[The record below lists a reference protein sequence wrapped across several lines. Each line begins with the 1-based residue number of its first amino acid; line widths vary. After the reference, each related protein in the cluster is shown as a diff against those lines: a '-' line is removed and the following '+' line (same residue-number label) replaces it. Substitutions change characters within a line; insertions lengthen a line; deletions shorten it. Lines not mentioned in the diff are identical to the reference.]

1 MAVNLSPYGGVGAQF
16 LDNAGNV
23 LTGGKIFTYAGG
35 TTTPQA
41 TYTSS
46 NGGTPHPNP
55 IILDA
60 AGRVPGGEIWLTDG
74 LVYKFIL
81 RDANDV
87 LIATYDGLSGINSNF
102 VAFTNQQEIQTAT
115 AGQTVFNLTTMS
127 YQPGTNSLSV
137 FVDGVNQ
144 YGPGAQYA
152 YLETDSDTVTFLSG
166 LHVGAEVKF
175 TTSQLN
181 TSGSTNDAFQVS
193 YVPPFNNS
201 VATNVGVK
209 LSETVS
215 VKDFGAVGDGVA
227 DDTAAIQAAVTAA
240 KNIIVPTG
248 TYKITAD
255 INLSSNQ
262 TIECQAN
269 VVFDVSSAPTG
280 TIVFYGTGSFGS
292 TYLLTADANVGA
304 TTLTLTS
311 GDAANFAVDDWIQIY
326 SNTIYDPGYA
336 ATKIGEMVQ
345 IASVSSG
352 TITLKSP
359 LAGGNYTTAESA
371 VIRKATFIENTSV
384 IGGQFIG
391 SSTST
396 VLHVAVRFDVAY
408 NCSIYKSHAK
418 FCNGNSFNI
427 RDSLFC
433 IASDIYVE
441 DALATT
447 GYGINWTG
455 TCQDCK
461 TVNSVFVRCR
471 HAVTNTSAGIGI
483 CRRLS
488 YENCTSYESINNGDA
503 FDTHSNAEDVAFVN
517 CVSYDASANGFNI
530 ECGTATL
537 TACKAIR
544 SNRSGIVFATNI
556 TLTPNRFTAVG
567 CVVDTTTQFYGFN
580 IGNGGTSTNTATEQ
594 ISIVGCSVF
603 NTAQEA
609 IIAQGDS
616 GYEIQGLEVT
626 GGQFQGNDVAKQF
639 YIGAFVSKFRVSNTH
654 VKAPNTSGAAMLLED
669 CSYGSIDNCIL
680 EFTTQGSGLCINIT
694 DSNNI
699 SVSNCTGVQVNPARG
714 TGIQLNGT
722 TSKIYI
728 APNNNFQDC
737 TAPGVSEAS
746 LTIAS
751 GVITIPNSSV
761 GVCIIDTEGGAA
773 TDDLDTINGGFT
785 GQITVLTPAS
795 SVRDITVK
803 DATGNLRL
811 NGDFVFT
818 QVQDTLTLMCKENGS
833 LWFELSRSSN

>member
-1 MAVNLSPYGGVGAQF
+1 MAVTLSLFAGAGAQF
-16 LDNAGNV
+16 FSNNGVILS
-23 LTGGKIFTYAGG
+23 GGKIYTYLAG
-35 TTTPQA
+35 TTTPNAAYTDA
-41 TYTSS
+41 TGNNAHT
-46 NGGTPHPNP
+46 NP
-55 IILDA
+55 IILDS
-60 AGRVPGGEIWLTDG
+60 AGRVPSGEIWLTTG
-74 LVYKFIL
+74 VGYKFIVTTSADVL
-81 RDANDV
+81 LNTYDNIPSSAQPPAANDADSIMYEQGYLV
-87 LIATYDGLSGINSNF
+87 TAGSFVVGKTYRIVSVGTTNFTLIGATANIVGLHFIATGVGTGDGTAELS
-102 VAFTNQQEIQTAT
+102 
-115 AGQTVFNLTTMS
+115 QTV
-127 YQPGTNSLSV
+127 
-137 FVDGVNQ
+137 
-144 YGPGAQYA
+144 
-152 YLETDSDTVTFLSG
+152 ET
-166 LHVGAEVKF
+166 
-175 TTSQLN
+175 
-181 TSGSTNDAFQVS
+181 
-193 YVPPFNNS
+193 
-201 VATNVGVK
+201 K
-209 LSETVS
+209 LRQTVS
-215 VKDFGAVGDGVA
+215 VKDFGAVGDGIA
-227 DDTAAIQAAVTAA
+227 DDTAAIQAAITAA

-248 TYKITAD
+248 TYKITAN

-269 VVFDVSSAPTG
+269 V
-280 TIVFYGTGSFGS
+280 IFYGTGSFGS
-292 TYLLTADANVGA
+292 SYTLTANANVGA

-311 GDAANFAVDDWIQIY
+311 GDAANFAADDWIQIY
-326 SNTIYDPGYA
+326 SNTIYDPGFA
-336 ATKIGEMVQ
+336 AVKIGEMVQ

-359 LAGGNYTTAESA
+359 LAGGNYTTAQSA
-371 VIRKATFIENTSV
+371 AIRKATFIENTSV
-384 IGGQFIG
+384 IGGEFIG

-408 NCSIYKSHAK
+408 NCSIYKSRAK

-471 HAVTNTSAGIGI
+471 HAVTNTGGGIGL

-488 YENCTSYESINNGDA
+488 YENCTSYDSINNGDA
-503 FDTHSNAEDVAFVN
+503 FDTHSNGEDIAFVN

-544 SNRSGIVFATNI
+544 SDRSGIVFSTNI

-580 IGNGGTSTNTATEQ
+580 IGNGSTTTSTATDQ

-603 NTAQEA
+603 NTTQEPMLVA
-609 IIAQGDS
+609 GDS
-616 GYEIQGLEVT
+616 GYEIHGLEVT

-639 YIGAFVSKFRVSNTH
+639 SIGAFTSKFRISNVH
-654 VKAPNTSGAAMLLED
+654 VKSPHTSGSVMLLKD
-669 CSYGSIDNCIL
+669 CSYGSVDNCVL
-680 EFTTQGSGLCINIT
+680 EFTTEGSGKCLRIE

-699 SVSNCTGVQVNPARG
+699 SVSNCTGKQVNPPRG
-714 TGIQLNGT
+714 TGIELAGT

-737 TAPGVSEAS
+737 SVTGVAEAS

-773 TDDLDTINGGFT
+773 TDDLDTINGGFA

-795 SVRDITVK
+795 SARDVTVK
-803 DATGNLRL
+803 DNTGNLRL

-818 QVQDTLTLMCKENGS
+818 ALQDTLTLMCKTDGG
-833 LWFELSRSSN
+833 LWFELSRSNN

>member
-1 MAVNLSPYGGVGAQF
+1 MTVNLSLFAGAGAQF
-16 LDNAGNV
+16 FDNSGNP
-23 LTGGKIFTYAGG
+23 LSGGKVFTYLAG
-35 TTTPQA
+35 TTTPYA
-41 TYTSS
+41 TYTDVTG
-46 NGGTPHPNP
+46 NNAHTNP
-55 IILDA
+55 INLDS
-60 AGRVPGGEIWLTDG
+60 AGKVPSGEIWLTTG
-74 LVYKFIL
+74 VGYKFVVTTST
-81 RDANDV
+81 DV
-87 LIATYDGLSGINSNF
+87 LLNTYDNIPSSAQPPASNDAESIMYEQGYLVNAGSFVVGKMYRIVSVGTTNFTLIGAAANTVGLHFIATGVGTGDGTAELS
-102 VAFTNQQEIQTAT
+102 
-115 AGQTVFNLTTMS
+115 QTV
-127 YQPGTNSLSV
+127 
-137 FVDGVNQ
+137 
-144 YGPGAQYA
+144 
-152 YLETDSDTVTFLSG
+152 ET
-166 LHVGAEVKF
+166 
-175 TTSQLN
+175 
-181 TSGSTNDAFQVS
+181 
-193 YVPPFNNS
+193 
-201 VATNVGVK
+201 K
-209 LSETVS
+209 LRETVS

-248 TYKITAD
+248 TYKITSN

-262 TIECQAN
+262 TIECQAD
-269 VVFDVSSAPTG
+269 VIFDVSSAPTG
-280 TIVFYGTGSFGS
+280 TIVFYGAGSFGS
-292 TYLLTADANVGA
+292 SYTLTANANVGA

-311 GDAANFAVDDWIQIY
+311 GDAANFAADDWIQIY

-336 ATKIGEMVQ
+336 ETKIGEMVQ

-359 LAGGNYTTAESA
+359 LAGGNYTTAASA
-371 VIRKATFIENTSV
+371 AIRKATFIENTSV
-384 IGGQFIG
+384 IGGEFIG

-396 VLHVAVRFDVAY
+396 ILHVAVRFDIAY
-408 NCSIYKSHAK
+408 NCSIYKSWAK

-461 TVNSVFVRCR
+461 TVNSVFLRCR

-488 YENCTSYESINNGDA
+488 YENCTSYDSINNGDA
-503 FDTHSNAEDVAFVN
+503 FDTHSNGEDIAFVN

-567 CVVDTTTQFYGFN
+567 CVIDTTTQFYGFN
-580 IGNGGTSTNTATEQ
+580 IGNGSTTTSIATDQ

-609 IIAQGDS
+609 IVVQGDS
-616 GYEIQGLEVT
+616 GYEIHGLEVT
-626 GGQFQGNDVAKQF
+626 GGQFQGNDISKQF
-639 YIGAFVSKFRVSNTH
+639 FVGAYVSKFRVSNVH
-654 VKAPNTSGAAMLLED
+654 VQSPNASGSAMLLQD
-669 CSYGSIDNCIL
+669 CSYGSIDNCVL
-680 EFTTQGSGLCINIT
+680 EFTTQSTGRCINIT
-694 DSNNI
+694 DANNI
-699 SVSNCTGVQVNPARG
+699 SVSNCTGKQVNPKRG

-737 TAPGVSEAS
+737 VVTGVSEAS

-761 GVCIIDTEGGAA
+761 GVCIIDTEGGGA

-785 GQITVLTPAS
+785 GQIAVLTPAS
-795 SVRDITVK
+795 SARDITVK
-803 DATGNLRL
+803 DNTGNLRL
-811 NGDFVFT
+811 KGDFVFAN
-818 QVQDTLTLMCKENGS
+818 VQDTLTLMCKENNS
-833 LWFELSRSSN
+833 LWFELARSNN